1 MPEIRGGAWSRD
13 IYRSRLEVMEKV
25 MKENLTN
32 PLSEWAAIVNLAWLI
47 LRWEL
52 HLIDR
57 NLREHPFNLAAELI
71 DACVDNYSNWLQ
83 VRFASS
89 STKQAEKRAAPASME
104 VHHQKLFQALW
115 TQFDHSEYLDRIN
128 RYVTRLE
135 LNDLGTN
142 FWADKSVL
150 DLGCGHG
157 NFAIAISKF
166 HPRSVTGVDFGENS
180 VLYAQDAAHRLEV
193 TNVDFEVQNVH
204 ALTFP
209 DETFDVVI
217 QNGVFHHLAEEDSAY
232 REAVRVLKKGGYF
245 WIYTDGKDHIFG
257 DIQDTASRILSDVP
271 SGQVIEILAS
281 MGLSQGKQYHLG
293 DSLKA
298 TYRHRSFEEL
308 CSYLATFGLELVR
321 RLEGGYETDFDAS
334 VIERDIWG
342 EEKFGSGDLRVLVQ
356 KI

>member
-1 MPEIRGGAWSRD
+1 MPEIEREWSRD
-13 IYRSRLEVMEKV
+13 DYRSRLEVMEKV
-25 MKENLTN
+25 MRENLTN
-32 PLSEWAAIVNLAWLI
+32 SLSEWAVITTLVWLI

-52 HLIDR
+52 HLVDR
-57 NLREHPFNLAAELI
+57 NLSEHPYKLAAELI
-71 DACVDNYSNWLQ
+71 NDCVDNYVKWLP
-83 VRFASS
+83 VTFASDTS
-89 STKQAEKRAAPASME
+89 QWAKKQTAPTSIE
-104 VHHQKLFQALW
+104 VHHQNLFQALW
-115 TQFDHSEYLDRIN
+115 TQFDHTEYLGRID
-128 RYVTRLE
+128 RYVKRLE

-142 FWADKSVL
+142 FWAKKSVL

-166 HPRSVTGVDFGENS
+166 HPRSVTGVDFGEDS
-180 VLYAQDAAHRLEV
+180 VLYAQDAARRLKV
-193 TNVDFEVQNVH
+193 ANVDFEVQNVH

-271 SGQVIEILAS
+271 SESVIGILAN

-298 TYRHRSFEEL
+298 TYRHWSFEEL

-334 VIERDIWG
+334 VIKGDIWG
-342 EEKFGSGDLRVLVQ
+342 EEKFGSGDLRLLVR
-356 KI
+356 KCR